1 MEQQSN
7 IHAEQKIIER
17 LRRLPPQQLHEV
29 VQFIDFVAE
38 RGRVKILTGKIEN
51 VRNCILDLRGRGKG
65 EELVKKLIQS
75 RREDQGHDER
85 K

>member
-1 MEQQSN
+1 MKQQSN

-17 LRRLPPQQLHEV
+17 LRRLPPQQLDEV

-38 RGRVKILTGKIEN
+38 RGRVKTLTGKIEN